1 MNLLTYVI
9 IAVVLFFVIKN
20 LMPLYYKNKSRNEFK
35 NGSYSD
41 AKKHYEKAMSLEK
54 QNFNSKIEYT
64 YMLLRMGLF
73 EDALHVT
80 ETTLA
85 YKLEPQNRSKAIL
98 QRCMCYYKTG
108 NFDEAYNDICQLY
121 DDGYRSMAMYGLMG
135 LFKIL
140 KDPNSED
147 TYNFCLEAYDYA
159 DDDRDICDNMTI
171 CYYNRAEYEKA
182 KKISDTVIE
191 KNPSFIEGWYHGA
204 QIDYAMGNYKSA
216 KNKLDKISDCTRS
229 PMTTI
234 SESDV
239 NSFMEKV
246 SLKLKENN

>member
-1 MNLLTYVI
+1 
-9 IAVVLFFVIKN
+9 
-20 LMPLYYKNKSRNEFK
+20 
-35 NGSYSD
+35 
-41 AKKHYEKAMSLEK
+41 
-54 QNFNSKIEYT
+54 
-64 YMLLRMGLF
+64 
-73 EDALHVT
+73 
-80 ETTLA
+80 
-85 YKLEPQNRSKAIL
+85 
-98 QRCMCYYKTG
+98 
-108 NFDEAYNDICQLY
+108 
-121 DDGYRSMAMYGLMG
+121 
-135 LFKIL
+135 
-140 KDPNSED
+140 
-147 TYNFCLEAYDYA
+147 
-159 DDDRDICDNMTI
+159 MTI